1 MNNFKLKAKAA
12 IFAGVTL
19 VTSTGFCACGKD
31 ENIEDYN
38 NSSLSE
44 VSVSDSSLV
53 DDITTDVTIDE
64 NSKSYVTDTDCEIS
78 YVDAGVT
85 TDNNTDVV
93 GSKSSS
99 VNGVT
104 TARSIG
110 DNGVVTTK
118 KTTDNDTVKKGSTTK
133 TTITTKKTTPT
144 TTKKTTTTT
153 KVTTTTKATTVTQP
167 PVYDFDIHNIGNSVK
182 VFNFFSERLVYDMEV
197 GYPDGSLYRFDF
209 GYGATPLGNE
219 ANFMLESLNPNDC
232 NKYFINASGLYDGV
246 STQKLSN
253 YKSFMYMFKDVQEI
267 LGCDVDYSRYT
278 IDSEI
283 GNFLNAADDAYR
295 NGNFDQFMN
304 YYIVN
309 GNASQNCL
317 NNPGLMAILYSYDEG
332 KYLDYNSIDQQ
343 LDVVANGIS
352 VDVLGY
358 GYTK

>member
-44 VSVSDSSLV
+44 VSAYDSSLV

-64 NSKSYVTDTDCEIS
+64 NSKSYVTDTDGEIS

-118 KTTDNDTVKKGSTTK
+118 KTTDNDTVKKGSTIK

-167 PVYDFDIHNIGNSVK
+167 PVQNYTIDDICYNADAFEYYAKKLLQELMYPNGGMYNTYNGMDGEEEVRVILAMINNGYISQDVIREVFSKYPSDNIYNTYDYIKCLPYIED
-182 VFNFFSERLVYDMEV
+182 Y
-197 GYPDGSLYRFDF
+197 F
-209 GYGATPLGNE
+209 GA
-219 ANFMLESLNPNDC
+219 
-232 NKYFINASGLYDGV
+232 
-246 STQKLSN
+246 
-253 YKSFMYMFKDVQEI
+253 
-267 LGCDVDYSRYT
+267 DVDYRNYCCT
-278 IDSEI
+278 QRKYI
-283 GNFLNAADDAYR
+283 GDYLMYIKGSYKNGSIQSVIKDQIVDNNIEQQYDDVSIMMFYL
-295 NGNFDQFMN
+295 GYDT
-304 YYIVN
+304 
-309 GNASQNCL
+309 ASYSQ
-317 NNPGLMAILYSYDEG
+317 ISYD
-332 KYLDYNSIDQQ
+332 
-343 LDVVANGIS
+343 
-352 VDVLGY
+352 DVLDNYFYVFTDEIQMSAY
-358 GYTK
+358 GYSK